1 MTPTLLMTVWGI
13 HWSMADSPVILSW
26 FRCYR
31 AKQRV
36 EWTVNALVISKTM
49 ALNAYTLYVPKTGS
63 PFSKLTFTWGY
74 VVRPLGN
81 RSHYVSKEDRMS
93 INLGGVTKI
102 QYMGATSWI
111 TSATIASKTKMMVS
125 SINNIERE
133 YKFYEYSNPS
143 SGGWIK

>member
-13 HWSMADSPVILSW
+13 YWSLADSQVILSW

-36 EWTVNALVISKTM
+36 EWTFNALVIWKTM

-74 VVRPLGN
+74 AVRPLGN

-102 QYMGATSWI
+102 QFIGATSWM
-111 TSATIASKTKMMVS
+111 TSSTTVSKTKLVS
-125 SINNIERE
+125 SINNNEGH